1 MSNNNVKRFFLNCRI
16 FYFHRKIISDY
27 LYNCS
32 NLNQNQIN
40 ALKFYVLFPSIY
52 LLRKFPRGRPLE
64 LKLRQLTRKIREI
77 KAVAVLP

>member
-1 MSNNNVKRFFLNCRI
+1 MSNDFL
-16 FYFHRKIISDY
+16 KIIVFFISIEK
-27 LYNCS
+27 LFQINCS

-77 KAVAVLP
+77 KGVAVLQ

>member
-1 MSNNNVKRFFLNCRI
+1 MSNDFL
-16 FYFHRKIISDY
+16 KIIVFFISIEK
-27 LYNCS
+27 LFQINSS

>member
-1 MSNNNVKRFFLNCRI
+1 MSNDFL
-16 FYFHRKIISDY
+16 KIIVFFISIEK
-27 LYNCS
+27 LFQINSS

-64 LKLRQLTRKIREI
+64 LKLRQLSRKIREI
-77 KAVAVLP
+77 KAVAVLQ